1 MLALAFAALGALLPV
16 TPGWVGGSSSS
27 IAQAAAPS
35 CVAFKGEA
43 RSNGYGFKHVV
54 VLTSACPKIAD
65 CEVSTDVNP
74 TVVKV
79 EVAPKA
85 TVEVLTFLDSP
96 VSGFTPKVKCTQRK

>member
-1 MLALAFAALGALLPV
+1 MLALAFAALGAFLPV
-16 TPGWVGGSSSS
+16 AGPSSSV
-27 IAQAAAPS
+27 AQAAAPS

-54 VLTSACPKIAD
+54 ILTSACPRIAD

-96 VSGFTPKVKCTQRK
+96 VSGFTPKVNCTQRK

>member
-16 TPGWVGGSSSS
+16 YAPAGTTSSSV
-27 IAQAAAPS
+27 AQAAAPS
-35 CVAFKGEA
+35 CVAVKGEA